1 MKTKIFLLDELRLDK
16 LKRKKIDVI
25 LVSRKILRDVEKGK
39 KILEKLFLL
48 KKEKNFLIGIE
59 GTSYKK
65 DKTYL
70 ELKIFGIPV
79 IDIFFPHLKDEKKEK
94 EGLHEGLHFAN
105 SGLNHVLLN
114 IMSKNLVAIGI
125 DVDEIIEEIK
135 KKNST
140 YVSRF
145 LQNVRWARKRN
156 VNFCLIAKKQ
166 HNPLDIKHFLLAIGF
181 DTKQVK
187 KAFEFLSLKKQLNK
201 EIFEHKRGKLYFY
214 KKDEEI
220 KLLNYLV
227 ELRR

>member
-1 MKTKIFLLDELRLDK
+1 MNKIYTKVFLLEKRNFKKIEKKDFDVLILKSEILKNFENGKELLK
-16 LKRKKIDVI
+16 KLFSLKRK
-25 LVSRKILRDVEKGK
+25 
-39 KILEKLFLL
+39 
-48 KKEKNFLIGIE
+48 KNFLIGIE

-65 DKTYL
+65 DKGYL
-70 ELKIFGIPV
+70 ELRFHGIPV
-79 IDIFFPHLKDEKKEK
+79 VDIFFPYLRDERE
-94 EGLHEGLHFAN
+94 HMHFSN

-114 IMSKNLVAIGI
+114 IMNKNNIAIGI
-125 DVDEIIEEIK
+125 NLEEIIKEIK
-135 KKNST
+135 KKNFT
-140 YVSRF
+140 YLSRI

-187 KAFEFLSLKKQLNK
+187 KAFEFLFLKKQLNK

-220 KLLNYLV
+220 RLIDYLNSIR
-227 ELRR
+227 E